1 MKYFEEQYLGACS
14 EILDYGYTVTNDRTG
29 VGTKMVTN
37 VMLEHQ
43 DVERMFPLLMTK
55 KLATKAIF
63 GELLWFLEGSDDDA
77 RLAAI
82 TYNDPKHRT
91 IWTDN
96 YEAPHWQ
103 EYLEKRWPGQKDSFM
118 GYVSAYENDD
128 IMNGRT
134 ISAPVRWLGPI
145 YGKQWREGG
154 GTDQLLNMIEGIKK
168 DPHGRR
174 HIVNSWN
181 VQSIEHMALPPC
193 HMSFQINVIGSK
205 LDLLMTQR
213 SGDMFLGVPFNMASY
228 ALLLKIIARET
239 GYKAG
244 KVSIVIGNAHIY
256 LNHIE
261 QMREQLSRRKSREYR
276 NTLTEYQWADY
287 PNGLPQVEI
296 NTNSQLFD
304 KMSRQDIG
312 YRVSDFKVTNYAP
325 LPTIKGLMA
334 V

>member
-1 MKYFEEQYLGACS
+1 MRFFEEQYLGACE
-14 EILDYGYTVTNDRTG
+14 EILDYGYKVTDERTG
-29 VGTKMVTN
+29 VGTKMITN
-37 VMLEHQ
+37 LLLEHQ

-55 KLATKAIF
+55 KLATRAIF

-77 RLAAI
+77 RLAVI
-82 TYNDPKHRT
+82 TYNDPAHRT

-96 YEAPHWQ
+96 YEAPRWQ
-103 EYLEKRWPGQKDSFM
+103 EYLENRWPGQKDSFM
-118 GYVSAYENDD
+118 SRVCNEPDSDR
-128 IMNGRT
+128 MLT
-134 ISAPVRWLGPI
+134 CAPARWLGPI

-168 DPHGRR
+168 DPYGRR

-181 VQSIEHMALPPC
+181 VESIKHMALPPC
-193 HMSFQINVIGSK
+193 HMSFQINVVGSK

-244 KVSIVIGNAHIY
+244 KVSIMIGNAHIY
-256 LNHIE
+256 LNHID
-261 QMREQLSRRKSREYR
+261 QMREQISRRKSREYR
-276 NTLTEYQWADY
+276 NTLADY
-287 PNGLPQVEI
+287 RWTDDPRGLPQVLL
-296 NTNSQLFD
+296 NNSSQLFD
-304 KMSRQDIG
+304 PFIKQDIG
-312 YRVSDFKVTNYAP
+312 YRVKDFTVTDYAP
-325 LPTIKGLMA
+325 LPSIKGIMA